1 MKLFSEIQN
10 DYLVEAKYQT
20 FNIVE
25 AKETIKNDL

>member
-10 DYLVEAKYQT
+10 DSLAEAKYQT

-25 AKETIKNDL
+25 GKEAIKKDL

>member
-10 DYLVEAKYQT
+10 DSLTETKYQT

-25 AKETIKNDL
+25 GKETIKNDL